1 MEFTLDKLLRVLKNF
16 ILIIIT
22 TTIASAM
29 FFYLHTKL
37 FIGVNFQTEFTLWSP
52 SNYIDYN
59 IAKTNSD
66 IVLNNAL
73 EKINDEYSIN
83 LSDLKK
89 MIQIEKTSNHEVF
102 SIKITSSDS
111 DMAYYIA
118 KIFVKTISESTK
130 EFKDVAVLNYPT
142 GTTSYS
148 DNLVKNTFIG
158 GVIGFIFSTI
168 CAIIFSLI
176 IKTVYNRKDIE
187 NNFNTNTISVI
198 PKNFNEQAL
207 SLLSIYALNSV
218 FNENNKIVAVTSCEN
233 QICNNFKLSRI
244 IKKMININTD
254 EAKTAQILAQ
264 SLANHKKT
272 IYVNAKDNKESFN
285 TKGEVGVE
293 IATSIKNLSVV
304 NFVNKD
310 GVLLIK
316 KMPKLLK
323 SLSEKYD
330 CVIVDVKSININSD
344 ALAIHNM
351 IDGYILSVNAG
362 NNNLTQIDNALN
374 SLNRLNSNIY
384 GIILANA
391 KNSDVFHSKTF
402 SRKR

>member
-1 MEFTLDKLLRVLKNF
+1 
-16 ILIIIT
+16 
-22 TTIASAM
+22 
-29 FFYLHTKL
+29 
-37 FIGVNFQTEFTLWSP
+37 
-52 SNYIDYN
+52 
-59 IAKTNSD
+59 
-66 IVLNNAL
+66 
-73 EKINDEYSIN
+73 
-83 LSDLKK
+83 
-89 MIQIEKTSNHEVF
+89 
-102 SIKITSSDS
+102 
-111 DMAYYIA
+111 
-118 KIFVKTISESTK
+118 
-130 EFKDVAVLNYPT
+130 
-142 GTTSYS
+142 
-148 DNLVKNTFIG
+148 
-158 GVIGFIFSTI
+158 
-168 CAIIFSLI
+168 
-176 IKTVYNRKDIE
+176 
-187 NNFNTNTISVI
+187 
-198 PKNFNEQAL
+198 
-207 SLLSIYALNSV
+207 
-218 FNENNKIVAVTSCEN
+218 
-233 QICNNFKLSRI
+233 
-244 IKKMININTD
+244 MININTD

-323 SLSEKYD
+323 TLSEKYD

-374 SLNRLNSNIY
+374 SLNCLNSNIY